1 MSEQVVLVDPQDNQL
16 GLEEKLRAHE
26 LGLLHRAFSVFVFD
40 QRGRLLLQQREQ
52 SKYHCGGL
60 WTNTCCSHPRAGEKV
75 QDAAKRRMLEEM
87 GFTCDV
93 QQVGSF
99 IYRAQ
104 FANGL
109 IEHELDHVF
118 IGKYTGQDI
127 NPNPTE
133 VQAYKWVTVSDL
145 IASLLLK
152 PREYTPWLNL
162 ALQVVTTKCPE
173 GIVNV

>member
-1 MSEQVVLVDPQDNQL
+1 MSEQVVLVDPQDNQI

-40 QRGRLLLQQREQ
+40 NHHRLLLQQREQ

-60 WTNTCCSHPRAGEKV
+60 WTNTCCSHPRVGETVKE
-75 QDAAKRRMLEEM
+75 AAKRRMVEEM
-87 GFTCDV
+87 GFTCEV
-93 QQVGSF
+93 HEVGSF

-109 IEHELDHVF
+109 IEHELDHVL
-118 IGKYTGQDI
+118 IGKYIDQEI
-127 NPNPTE
+127 KPNPNE

-145 IASLLLK
+145 ISSMLLN

-162 ALQVVTTKCPE
+162 ALQVVTTKWPE
-173 GIVNV
+173 GIINA